1 MRGLGLFLGLSALLI
16 SGTVFAQTSQNQQA
30 EAAPADA
37 PRQAREPAGPKIYRW
52 VDSAGRVQ
60 FGSTPP
66 PGVSSETVRV
76 REQSLGGEAGAGAGT
91 GTVSKE
97 LGGVGLDVVD
107 RRNRTAPAPSYD
119 WEAERPK
126 RLAEHCGF
134 IRERVQEL
142 RSGQEWVVLDWGKPP
157 TRLDGP
163 RRVEELVKRE
173 RLLRQYCQGY

>member
-1 MRGLGLFLGLSALLI
+1 MQGLRLFLGLSALL
-16 SGTVFAQTSQNQQA
+16 SCGAVVAQTPQSPQVDEAPA
-30 EAAPADA
+30 EA
-37 PRQAREPAGPKIYRW
+37 PRPAREPAGPKIYRW

-76 REQSLGGEAGAGAGT
+76 REQSLGGEAAVGRGT
-91 GTVSKE
+91 GRVPND
-97 LGGVGLDVVD
+97 LGADGLDVVD

-173 RLLRQYCQGY
+173 RVLRQHCQGY